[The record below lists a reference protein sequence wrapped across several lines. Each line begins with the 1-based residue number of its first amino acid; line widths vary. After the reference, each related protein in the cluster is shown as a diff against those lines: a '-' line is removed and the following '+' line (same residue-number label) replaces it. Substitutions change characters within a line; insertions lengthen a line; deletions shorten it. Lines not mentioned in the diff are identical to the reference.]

1 MKIVLINYR
10 YFLTSGAEAFMF
22 KFKALLEAHGH
33 TVIPFSTQ
41 NEKNEPTPYSR
52 YFCKAR
58 SSEGEVLYTHIP
70 KTPGNI
76 KRMLAG
82 AFYNRDAEK
91 CLLRLLK
98 AEKPD
103 IVFVLQQMNTLSPSV
118 FKAAQKAGVPVIH
131 RLSDFNMI
139 CPRYDCLRDG
149 KPCTNCI
156 HGDYSHAIRYACVK
170 GSKAASL
177 IRSASMKYHSMFR
190 LFGSISRFVAPA
202 AFTCKL
208 LEKSGIPKEKLLHL
222 PTFIDASKYEV
233 SIGKGKHFLFLG
245 RLSPEKG
252 VEDLIRA
259 LPLMRHSSVKV
270 VLAGGRS
277 ERYAAELDALVSEL
291 ALEDRVEFLGFAKGD
306 KLKQA
311 IRDCTA
317 VVLPAVWYENM
328 PNAVLEAYAYGKP
341 VIVSDIGSLPEMVEG
356 GATGLL
362 CKPNDPASLADK
374 MDQMMDEPEKCMEMG
389 RAARRRCEQMYSPE
403 KYYEQIDALFQAVL
417 KEGAGAK

>member
-22 KFKALLEAHGH
+22 KFKELLEAHGH

-41 NEKNEPTPYSR
+41 NEKNESTPYEK

-70 KTPGNI
+70 KTPANI

-91 CLLRLLK
+91 CLTRLLE

-103 IVFVLQQMNTLSPSV
+103 IVFVLQQMNTLSPSI
-118 FKAAQKAGVPVIH
+118 FRAAKKAEVPVIH

-149 KPCTNCI
+149 KPCTDCI
-156 HGDYSHAIRYACVK
+156 NGNYSHAVRHACVK
-170 GSKAASL
+170 GSKAASI
-177 IRSASMKYHSMFR
+177 IRSASMKFHSIFR

-208 LEKSGIPKEKLLHL
+208 LEKSGIPKEKLVHL

-233 SIGKGKHFLFLG
+233 SEEKGKHFLFLG

-252 VEDLIRA
+252 VEDLIKA
-259 LPLMRHSSVKV
+259 LPLMKAKDAKV

-277 ERYAAELDALVSEL
+277 ESYAAELDALVSKL
-291 ALEDRVEFLGFAKGD
+291 LLEDRVEFLGFAKGD

-311 IRDCTA
+311 IADSIA
-317 VVLPAVWYENM
+317 IVLPAVWYENM

-341 VIVSDIGSLPEMVEG
+341 VIVSDIGSLPEMVEDG
-356 GATGLL
+356 VTGYM
-362 CKPNDPASLADK
+362 CKPNEPSSLAEMMDK
-374 MDQMMDEPEKCMEMG
+374 MVEVPDKCIEMG
-389 RAARRRCEQMYSPE
+389 RAARRRCEEMYSPD
-403 KYYEQIDALFQAVL
+403 KYYKKIEALFQSVL
-417 KEGAGAK
+417 KESAGAK